1 MIQFRLSSAGL
12 SRMRFAYSPLAETAK
27 SLYVVHSGRVHPVH
41 REWYSRVRP
50 DLHRVDGELLRAVV
64 PPGGHV
70 AEFLFVGATGTGT
83 TIEDQLHLVASWP
96 HDHFVSELEQAWR
109 GVGMSPAARRVL
121 EDPDGPRRA
130 ASALEQYWHVAIAP
144 YWSRLRAVL
153 DADVAYRVGR
163 LTRGGLAGV
172 IDDLHP
178 KLVMTEDDIRVSSL
192 VDTSLDGDGLL
203 LVPCVFV
210 WPHLW
215 VELGLTGR
223 PSLTYGARGV
233 GSLWQQDRAE
243 AEDDPL
249 GALLGRSRAEILVA
263 LRLPRSTTDLAR
275 ALGLA
280 PPTVSAHL
288 GVLRRTG
295 LVRSWRQ
302 GRRVLYE
309 RTSVAAVMMAAGGY
323 DEDGRR
329 ASSDAP

>member
-1 MIQFRLSSAGL
+1 M
-12 SRMRFAYSPLAETAK
+12 
-27 SLYVVHSGRVHPVH
+27 
-41 REWYSRVRP
+41 
-50 DLHRVDGELLRAVV
+50 
-64 PPGGHV
+64 
-70 AEFLFVGATGTGT
+70 GATGTGT

-96 HDHFVSELEQAWR
+96 HDHFVSELEQAWC
-109 GVGMSPAARRVL
+109 GVGMSPSARRVL

-130 ASALEQYWHVAIAP
+130 ASALEQYWHVEIAP

-192 VDTSLDGDGLL
+192 VDASLDGDGLL

-210 WPHLW
+210 W
-215 VELGLTGR
+215 
-223 PSLTYGARGV
+223 
-233 GSLWQQDRAE
+233 
-243 AEDDPL
+243 
-249 GALLGRSRAEILVA
+249 
-263 LRLPRSTTDLAR
+263 LAR
-275 ALGLA
+275 AFSLA
-280 PPTVSAHL
+280 PPTVCAHL